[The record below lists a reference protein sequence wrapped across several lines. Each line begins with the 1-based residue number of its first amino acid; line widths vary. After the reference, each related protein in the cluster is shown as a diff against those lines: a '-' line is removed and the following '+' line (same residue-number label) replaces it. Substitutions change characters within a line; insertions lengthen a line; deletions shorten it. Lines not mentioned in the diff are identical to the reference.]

1 MIRKHVFWIFL
12 LFSVFL
18 LKPLNVY
25 AAVDVFN
32 PSKLVGDG
40 INSWL
45 NDIVSGLLSEAFKGL
60 TIVLFNPTDLSQV
73 PMLQAQLPN
82 VQYICLALLGV
93 RAVWSYLQIMYS
105 NVDGNM
111 TITPSQLFGKT
122 IFGGILIYLTPML
135 VFKVII
141 PLNNALVNYISTWG
155 IGFQKFQ
162 SLIDINNSLNGG
174 YMVITALIFAICC
187 VILLIYNGIRYA
199 EIIFNVIMG
208 PVLATSLATNNGEG
222 YQLWWRETLSVVLA
236 QPAQY
241 VILNLFFNALMSD
254 GFLSYL
260 SAIGA
265 LILMMRGPALIRQF
279 LYSSGTSNT
288 VVGAA
293 GSAGRMAAMRMMF
306 SSIR

>member
-1 MIRKHVFWIFL
+1 ML
-12 LFSVFL
+12 LF
-18 LKPLNVY
+18 KNMNVY
-25 AAVDVFN
+25 AASVSDIFN
-32 PSKLVGDG
+32 PAKLVGDG

-60 TIVLFNPTDLSQV
+60 TIVLFSPTDLSQV

-82 VQYICLALLGV
+82 IQYICLTLLGV

-105 NVDGNM
+105 NVDGQM
-111 TITPSQLFGKT
+111 TITPSQLLGKT
-122 IFGGILIYLTPML
+122 LFGGILIYLTPML

-141 PLNNALVNYISTWG
+141 PLNNALVNYISSWG
-155 IGFQKFQ
+155 VGFQKFQ
-162 SLIDINNSLNGG
+162 SLIDITNSLNGG
-174 YMVITALIFAICC
+174 YMLITALIFAICC

-222 YQLWWRETLSVVLA
+222 YQIWWRETLSVVLA

-241 VILNLFFNALMSD
+241 IVLNLFFNTLMSD

-279 LYSSGTSNT
+279 LYSSGTST
-288 VVGAA
+288 AIVGAA

-306 SSIR
+306 SSMK

>member
-1 MIRKHVFWIFL
+1 MKRKFFFWL
-12 LFSVFL
+12 LLILPTILF
-18 LKPLNVY
+18 KATNVY
-25 AAVDVFN
+25 ALDIFS
-32 PSKLVGDG
+32 PTKIVGDG

-60 TIVLFNPTDLSQV
+60 TVVLFSPTDLSQV

-82 VQYICLALLGV
+82 IQYLCLSLLGV

-105 NVDGNM
+105 NVDGHM

-141 PLNNALVNYISTWG
+141 PINNALVNYISVWG
-155 IGFQKFQ
+155 VGFQKFQ
-162 SLIDINNSLNGG
+162 SLADVLTLQNQAGFMI
-174 YMVITALIFAICC
+174 ITILIFAICC
-187 VILLIYNGIRYA
+187 VVLLVFNGIRYA

-222 YQLWWRETLSVVLA
+222 YQIWWRETLSVVLA

-241 VILNLFFNALMSD
+241 IILNIFFNSLMSA

-279 LYSSGTSNT
+279 LYSSGTSSAL
-288 VVGAA
+288 VGAA
-293 GSAGRMAAMRMMF
+293 GSAGRMAAMKMMF
-306 SSIR
+306 SSMK